1 MLTEYLWRI
10 GGDLGGLGVVAGSKQ
25 VVELACKE
33 LFSSGQ
39 VVADGQAKSQ
49 IWILEHVR
57 DVRDDVLLFHADRQH
72 LCFRGEKVKNAA
84 VKYTGDQTQGQTFF
98 FWSEPPPP
106 PKKQNYISF
115 QNYVFASS

>member
-1 MLTEYLWRI
+1 MQSNELVRIMFHAPSDHLRKMLTEYLWRI
-10 GGDLGGLGVVAGSKQ
+10 GSDLGGLGVVAGSKQ

-57 DVRDDVLLFHADRQH
+57 DVWDDVLLFHADRQH
-72 LCFRGEKVKNAA
+72 LCFRG
-84 VKYTGDQTQGQTFF
+84 
-98 FWSEPPPP
+98 
-106 PKKQNYISF
+106 KK
-115 QNYVFASS
+115 